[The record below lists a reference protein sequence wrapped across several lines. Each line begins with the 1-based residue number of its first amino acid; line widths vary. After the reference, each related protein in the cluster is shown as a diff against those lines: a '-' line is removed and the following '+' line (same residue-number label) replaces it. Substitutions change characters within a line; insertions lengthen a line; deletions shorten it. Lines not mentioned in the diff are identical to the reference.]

1 MSEPRPVGDLLP
13 ALLVLLRLAQRRR
26 GWAVVLYTSDECEEH
41 PGLMCA
47 MEVVYRPGM
56 TSREAKQVQGLVL
69 PGFAPHVVAVSDP
82 AMWEVPGADPA
93 GEQG

>member
-1 MSEPRPVGDLLP
+1 MTEPRPLGELLP
-13 ALLVLLRLAQRRR
+13 VMLVLLRLAQRRR
-26 GWAVVLYTSDECEEH
+26 GWAVVLYSDECAEH
-41 PGLMCA
+41 PGLRCA

-56 TSREAKQVQGLVL
+56 TSREAKTVQGLVL